1 VLTNSLAAND
11 VTLVHAAYARY
22 RVPMLLAGVQLH
34 ELKPLKQ
41 APAVRLRGG
50 SSRASLHSKA
60 LVFDR
65 AAVYIGSMNL
75 DPRSVLLNTE
85 AGLLIRSEAL
95 ASQVAAFIEQA
106 MTPERSYRVRINPDS
121 DLTVK
126 PLVWQETVAGVEQTH
141 SREPRTGFWMQLL
154 IDLLSGL
161 PIESQL

>member
-1 VLTNSLAAND
+1 V
-11 VTLVHAAYARY
+11 R
-22 RVPMLLAGVQLH
+22 LH

-41 APAVRLRGG
+41 DPAVSLRGG

-95 ASQVAAFIEQA
+95 AGQVAAFIEQA
-106 MTPERSYRVRINPDS
+106 MTPERSYRVRINPDG
-121 DLTVK
+121 DLTVN
-126 PLVWQETVAGVEQTH
+126 PLIWQEAVAGGEQTYA
-141 SREPRTGFWMQLL
+141 REPHTGFWMQLL